1 MSESVREIAIA
12 IRGVSAMGRIVL
24 PRTLPL
30 SWEPRRAIG
39 RTPVPVVNVIARVV
53 NPIVPVVVDLVVPV
67 PAVTLVVVVVVVH
80 RSITVA
86 PIVIPPRVT
95 TGRSKSIADVRVT
108 ISRIARG
115 VRIPRIIRIA

>member
-1 MSESVREIAIA
+1 MSEPVREIAIA

-53 NPIVPVVVDLVVPV
+53 NLVVPV

-108 ISRIARG
+108 IIRIARRR
-115 VRIPRIIRIA
+115 V